1 MSDPT
6 QPDDLSGWG
15 PPPVPGPLPDL
26 GGAPPPSSFPPPSP
40 PPGPAPG
47 AAPPGYPPPGYPPS
61 GYPPPG
67 YGAPGA
73 AYGYIG
79 VREHP
84 QGTTILVLGIL
95 GVVACQI
102 LGPVAWSMGQKALR
116 EIDAAPPNSYSNR
129 GNVQAGRILGI
140 VGTALLGLWA
150 LYLLFVLVVVLGAFG
165 ASAS

>member
-47 AAPPGYPPPGYPPS
+47 AAPPGPTPLGDQQPGYA
-61 GYPPPG
+61 PPG
-67 YGAPGA
+67 YGAAGSGFG
-73 AYGYIG
+73 YGG
-79 VREHP
+79 GREHP
-84 QGTTILVLGIL
+84 QGTTILVLGIV
-95 GVVACQI
+95 GVVACQV
-102 LGPVAWSMGQKALR
+102 LGPVAWSMAQKALA
-116 EIDAAPPNSYSNR
+116 EIDAAPPGAYTNR

-140 VGTALLGLWA
+140 IGTVLLGLTV
-150 LYLLFVLVVVLGAFG
+150 LSVVFMLVVFG
-165 ASAS
+165 AIAAS